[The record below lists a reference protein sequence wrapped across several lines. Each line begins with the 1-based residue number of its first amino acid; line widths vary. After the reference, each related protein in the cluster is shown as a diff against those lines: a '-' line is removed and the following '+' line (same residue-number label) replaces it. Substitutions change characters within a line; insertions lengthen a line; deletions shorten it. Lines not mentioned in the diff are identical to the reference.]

1 MYSLLNTLKGDQD
14 ENKNIQ
20 MSERA
25 IGVLTAMSDEIDS
38 PFYYNIPE
46 LASTVHQP
54 TPLTADIFSALFNA
68 GYECSQFHHEPDCLK
83 TNAPDHVV
91 WDVMRELSK
100 QRPIFGVKKKK
111 LSVTA
116 QAILEKPSTT
126 TVSFKYSNKNLAK
139 IKGLNRF
146 APNPE
151 AHWGPKRKGILSE
164 LPPSRDNDFTTL
176 L

>member
-1 MYSLLNTLKGDQD
+1 
-14 ENKNIQ
+14 
-20 MSERA
+20 
-25 IGVLTAMSDEIDS
+25 MSDEIDS

-100 QRPIFGVKKKK
+100 QRPIFGVKKKEVK
-111 LSVTA
+111 CNGS
-116 QAILEKPSTT
+116 
-126 TVSFKYSNKNLAK
+126 SNSRKTFDN
-139 IKGLNRF
+139 NREF
-146 APNPE
+146 
-151 AHWGPKRKGILSE
+151 
-164 LPPSRDNDFTTL
+164 
-176 L
+176 

>member
-1 MYSLLNTLKGDQD
+1 
-14 ENKNIQ
+14 

-54 TPLTADIFSALFNA
+54 TPLTADVFSAIFNA
-68 GYECSQFHHEPDCLK
+68 GYECSQFHHEPDCVK

-100 QRPIFGVKKKK
+100 QRPVPGIKKK
-111 LSVTA
+111 LISVTA
-116 QAILEKPSTT
+116 QAILGKPSTT
-126 TVSFKYSNKNLAK
+126 IVSFKYSNKNLVK
-139 IKGLNRF
+139 VKGLNRF

-151 AHWGPKRKGILSE
+151 SNWGPKRKGIVGDISLSDE
-164 LPPSRDNDFTTL
+164 NDFSTSS
-176 L
+176 